1 MKNMLKRVTV
11 LTIIIIFIVFI
22 YSSLQNH
29 KIYIGN
35 INILN
40 AWKKEFSYL
49 DNDSITSN
57 RKKLDIKKLV
67 SFQHNGLILNKGT
80 TITPNNTKTETVST
94 NKSKPQAKDPIV
106 YIYNTHQTEKYSST
120 ESDLYNIIPT
130 VMTTSYMLKEQLEK
144 YEIYSIVEESSV
156 NNVLNK
162 NKWRYAYS
170 YKVTRTFL
178 EEASKKNPSLKF
190 YIDVHRDSVS
200 KKITTV
206 EINGKTYAK
215 IMLLLGLENKK
226 YNDNLKMIEYINNE
240 VNKRYPG
247 LSRGIYKKSGPGVN
261 GVYNQDFSKNCI
273 LIEFGGQYNTL
284 NEVYNTV
291 EVVAKILSEYIG
303 DYNED
308 W

>member
-1 MKNMLKRVTV
+1 MKNILKRVTI

-40 AWKKEFSYL
+40 EWKKEFSYL

-57 RKKLDIKKLV
+57 RKKLDIKKLI

-94 NKSKPQAKDPIV
+94 NKPKPQTKDPIV

-144 YEIYSIVEESSV
+144 YDIFSIVEESSV

-162 NKWRYAYS
+162 NKWR
-170 YKVTRTFL
+170 
-178 EEASKKNPSLKF
+178 
-190 YIDVHRDSVS
+190 
-200 KKITTV
+200 
-206 EINGKTYAK
+206 
-215 IMLLLGLENKK
+215 
-226 YNDNLKMIEYINNE
+226 
-240 VNKRYPG
+240 
-247 LSRGIYKKSGPGVN
+247 
-261 GVYNQDFSKNCI
+261 
-273 LIEFGGQYNTL
+273 
-284 NEVYNTV
+284 
-291 EVVAKILSEYIG
+291 
-303 DYNED
+303 
-308 W
+308 

>member
-1 MKNMLKRVTV
+1 
-11 LTIIIIFIVFI
+11 
-22 YSSLQNH
+22 
-29 KIYIGN
+29 
-35 INILN
+35 
-40 AWKKEFSYL
+40 
-49 DNDSITSN
+49 
-57 RKKLDIKKLV
+57 
-67 SFQHNGLILNKGT
+67 
-80 TITPNNTKTETVST
+80 
-94 NKSKPQAKDPIV
+94 
-106 YIYNTHQTEKYSST
+106 
-120 ESDLYNIIPT
+120 
-130 VMTTSYMLKEQLEK
+130 MTTSYMLKEQLEK
-144 YEIYSIVEESSV
+144 YDIFSIVEESSV

-162 NKWRYAYS
+162 NKWRYGYS

-200 KKITTV
+200 KKISTV

-308 W
+308 